1 MSRMTLSR
9 LIHPLVH
16 PLVHAGTRRWAA
28 RLALAGGIALAV
40 TPVAAQTDAAPTDP
54 PAAAQPAPVQPAPV
68 QPAQAP
74 TAQAP
79 TAPAPAVVV
88 QAGPLAPFR
97 GAWFAGE
104 CADPQAML
112 LVTGRA
118 VARVEAEAPAKLYRL
133 AETRQIAG
141 WTLGIA
147 TGADAPRIMLR
158 ARAETLESVEPD
170 PKTRDDRLPG
180 DATPVAW
187 RRCAAP
193 PVLLAT
199 LHGEGAAFL
208 AALEHLENGCVS
220 GAPGACARAIVA
232 QGDVSGDG
240 LLGPAELARMARGA
254 AWVIAV
260 QEGGTQDVVA
270 AAVGAGAVAG
280 IVAARLLVESLDYN
294 GDGRLSAD
302 ELAQDRAA
310 FAAIPGTAEGRP
322 LRVDGLAEGAGMLR
336 GLVEGLMNLR

>member
-1 MSRMTLSR
+1 MSRMTLP
-9 LIHPLVH
+9 H
-16 PLVHAGTRRWAA
+16 RWAA
-28 RLALAGGIALAV
+28 CLAV
-40 TPVAAQTDAAPTDP
+40 ATTLVLAAPPLAAQTDAAPPATDP
-54 PAAAQPAPVQPAPV
+54 PAAPQLAAPPPAAAVAPAA
-68 QPAQAP
+68 PASAP
-74 TAQAP
+74 THA
-79 TAPAPAVVV
+79 
-88 QAGPLAPFR
+88 LSPFR

-112 LVTGRA
+112 VVTGRA

-133 AETRQIAG
+133 VETRPLAG

-158 ARAETLESVEPD
+158 AVAETLETVEPD

-180 DATPVAW
+180 EATPVAW

-193 PVLLAT
+193 PVALAS

-208 AALEHLENGCVS
+208 AALEHLEAGCGS
-220 GAPGACARAIVA
+220 GTPGACARAIVA

-240 LLGPAELARMARGA
+240 LLGPAELARLARGA

-260 QEGGTQDVVA
+260 QEGGTQDMVA
-270 AAVGAGAVAG
+270 AAVGAGALAG
-280 IVAARLLVESLDYN
+280 IVAGRVLVESMDYN

-310 FAAIPGTAEGRP
+310 FAATPGSPAGRP
-322 LRVDGLAEGAGMLR
+322 LRVDGLSEGAGMLR
-336 GLVEGLMNLR
+336 GLVEGLVNLR